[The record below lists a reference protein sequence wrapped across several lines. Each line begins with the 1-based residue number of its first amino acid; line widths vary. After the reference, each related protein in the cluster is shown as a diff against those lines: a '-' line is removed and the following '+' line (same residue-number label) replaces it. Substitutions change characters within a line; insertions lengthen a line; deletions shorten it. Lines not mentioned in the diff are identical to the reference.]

1 MPLGTRTKGVL
12 MMEKERQLLV
22 IFPHPDDEAF
32 GVSGTIATH
41 VKNGTPVTYAC
52 LTLGEM
58 GRNMGNPPFAT
69 RESLPKIRKQELQN
83 AASILGI
90 NDLRMLGYRDKTVEF
105 EDEAKLANHM
115 AEIIAEVN
123 PSLVI
128 TFYPGYSV
136 HPDHDA
142 TGAAVVR
149 AIEQIPENKRPKL
162 HCVAFSKNC
171 VDELGEPDIQHNVS
185 AATQI
190 KLETIKAHKSQTQL
204 MAAEMAEKLKNNDPQ
219 ALAWIQN
226 ERFWTYK
233 FK

>member
-1 MPLGTRTKGVL
+1 
-12 MMEKERQLLV
+12 MEKERQLLV

-105 EDEAKLANHM
+105 EDEVKLANHM
-115 AEIIAEVN
+115 AEIIADVN

-142 TGAAVVR
+142 TGRAVVR

-171 VDELGEPDIQHNVS
+171 VDELGEPDVQHNVS
-185 AATQI
+185 AVTEI